1 MKDLI
6 EYIAKSLVD
15 DVESVSVHEK
25 RDRGVLVYML
35 KVSAEETGRVIGK
48 DGKVANAMRILMR
61 AASNK
66 SGDHTA
72 LKIM

>member
-15 DVESVSVHEK
+15 DVNAVSVSTK
-25 RDRGVLVYML
+25 KDRGVMVYTL
-35 KVSAEETGRVIGK
+35 TVDENETGRVIGK
-48 DGKVANAMRILMR
+48 DGKVANAIRVLLR
-61 AASNK
+61 VANNK
-66 SGDHTA
+66 SGGHTA